1 VSAARQIACALM
13 RHAARIM
20 PAARADWSA
29 AMEGELGFIE
39 NDTVALHWAL
49 GCVIAGYRERIS
61 DMLQTWYA
69 RSALACLIV
78 LLALREFFAPLLIFA
93 YRMQYLGLAH
103 FLGLR
108 TAGDD
113 YRRLIPVMDATP
125 SWLAAL
131 WVAAGFLYF
140 QVFAETP
147 NTFGTWT
154 QTRDQRMKFA
164 LDATQSAM
172 VEMLGFIVCFGS
184 WSGDADCRLRTKA
197 THQRRASPRK
207 RARPAVV
214 AESGDGAVCPV
225 RSPIAASTSSWASLT
240 SASRCAAPL
249 KLSA

>member
-1 VSAARQIACALM
+1 MSAARQIACALM

-29 AMEGELGFIE
+29 AMESELGFIE
-39 NDTVALHWAL
+39 NDTMALHWAL

-131 WVAAGFLYF
+131 WAVAGLLYLVALWQMLRRTGASYVPFFLGFVLDAIGEMTAMSLEASTGVSAGPVPVIRAAGFLL
-140 QVFAETP
+140 
-147 NTFGTWT
+147 TFSVGLVLW
-154 QTRDQRMKFA
+154 RMTLK
-164 LDATQSAM
+164 S
-172 VEMLGFIVCFGS
+172 
-184 WSGDADCRLRTKA
+184 R
-197 THQRRASPRK
+197 
-207 RARPAVV
+207 V
-214 AESGDGAVCPV
+214 AAN
-225 RSPIAASTSSWASLT
+225 
-240 SASRCAAPL
+240 
-249 KLSA
+249 